1 MSSSTSRGQPFGEQ
15 RVSTEGAVHFY
26 NPDSHSVYRQQS
38 NTAARRVDYQLV
50 TEDGDVGVPT
60 RYLPGAQEN
69 LRPHGLFQKL
79 ERRVDADG
87 ELRSFPEI
95 HRKYWTSRTSQMG
108 GQPVGFR
115 WEEARSRSIAWRLR
129 MSSFERRLLKPLGW
143 AVATQFEIEDL
154 SSRRR
159 TVYYERAS
167 GKLGG
172 NLPQSLE
179 RLARHDVAYSPSA
192 DQQGF
197 RTWDPKRM
205 AFHDGSL
212 ECPPD
217 VVVDMSDAR
226 AVALV
231 EQERRMRGLASANSE
246 LHSNLQGF
254 MSFDDVPPL
263 PSQTLPNSHDHPQ
276 LTSAPEE
283 KETGQ
288 VIRRYKDAYGEFSI
302 GGPPSK
308 KVRKTVPVLDRAAHQ
323 LDPQGRWMP
332 VFDVGPEPFNLPREN
347 DGYYALLAPGEHH
360 SVPLYQEDRCPRFVP
375 YNGSF
380 VCGKCFRADSD
391 VHGPRLRGEETR
403 VSLDAVHL
411 LTRNKALAEHE
422 RDMARLAL
430 AAAEVELTK
439 LRREKAVT
447 IATTLNAAAPFV
459 AEAPVGP
466 VADNPQPGLADGAD
480 DAKAKKRAQEA
491 KRAADARAKV
501 EDGFVLT
508 RSGIEEHGTEL
519 LAAFLKAMALAVRGT
534 KSDMKARLNAAFDRL
549 GVLSWKSGDGNLA
562 A

>member
-1 MSSSTSRGQPFGEQ
+1 
-15 RVSTEGAVHFY
+15 
-26 NPDSHSVYRQQS
+26 
-38 NTAARRVDYQLV
+38 
-50 TEDGDVGVPT
+50 
-60 RYLPGAQEN
+60 
-69 LRPHGLFQKL
+69 
-79 ERRVDADG
+79 
-87 ELRSFPEI
+87 
-95 HRKYWTSRTSQMG
+95 
-108 GQPVGFR
+108 
-115 WEEARSRSIAWRLR
+115 
-129 MSSFERRLLKPLGW
+129 
-143 AVATQFEIEDL
+143 
-154 SSRRR
+154 
-159 TVYYERAS
+159 
-167 GKLGG
+167 
-172 NLPQSLE
+172 
-179 RLARHDVAYSPSA
+179 
-192 DQQGF
+192 
-197 RTWDPKRM
+197 
-205 AFHDGSL
+205 
-212 ECPPD
+212 
-217 VVVDMSDAR
+217 
-226 AVALV
+226 
-231 EQERRMRGLASANSE
+231 
-246 LHSNLQGF
+246 
-254 MSFDDVPPL
+254 
-263 PSQTLPNSHDHPQ
+263 
-276 LTSAPEE
+276 
-283 KETGQ
+283 
-288 VIRRYKDAYGEFSI
+288 
-302 GGPPSK
+302 
-308 KVRKTVPVLDRAAHQ
+308 
-323 LDPQGRWMP
+323 MP

-391 VHGPRLRGEETR
+391 VHAPRLRGEETR

-447 IATTLNAAAPFV
+447 IATTVNAAAPFV